1 MVMKLLTG
9 LVAPAFCI
17 ALVSPAFALCPD
29 PTLDSARYSATDS
42 WLLTPQSFDVRA
54 QGDHIMPCADW
65 ALAGVNTGA
74 LAGYL
79 QLAPTAVFDLAGM
92 APHIL
97 TVEARAECDPV
108 LAVRSGD
115 GQWFFGE

>member
-9 LVAPAFCI
+9 LIAPAFCI

-29 PTLDSARYSATDS
+29 PTLDSATDS
-42 WLLTPQSFDVRA
+42 SLLTPQSSDVRA

-65 ALAGVNTGA
+65 ALAGVT
-74 LAGYL
+74 GYL
-79 QLAPTAVFDLAGM
+79 QLASTAVFDLAGM